1 MTEQALY
8 SIPYQIKNS
17 VLNLG
22 ATKYQN
28 LFLVQ
33 LPYISKQLFSSVVL
47 AIGRAVEDTAVIMMT
62 GAVAMGG
69 IPNSLLEKYE
79 AIPFFIFYVSSQ
91 YQDIY
96 ELNKGYVAAMILLF
110 VSLSLFI
117 FAFILQKIAIRRS
130 QKVE

>member
-1 MTEQALY
+1 MTEQALLFNT
-8 SIPYQIKNS
+8 YQIKNS

-22 ATKYQN
+22 AKSIKT
-28 LFLVQ
+28 FLVQ

-96 ELNKGYVAAMILLF
+96 ETK
-110 VSLSLFI
+110 
-117 FAFILQKIAIRRS
+117 
-130 QKVE
+130 

>member
-1 MTEQALY
+1 
-8 SIPYQIKNS
+8 
-17 VLNLG
+17 
-22 ATKYQN
+22 
-28 LFLVQ
+28 
-33 LPYISKQLFSSVVL
+33 
-47 AIGRAVEDTAVIMMT
+47 MMT

-96 ELNKGYVAAMILLF
+96 ELNKGYVAVMILLF